1 LDQSVYTKVVEH
13 KEPNNFYIGEFSSNV
28 EQFGLN
34 CKKSQ
39 EHHVVNS
46 EILVRLSWLWS
57 PVFLNSWRFCSRSI
71 HQTCRAMLGVQV
83 WLSD

>member
-1 LDQSVYTKVVEH
+1 VLKTLKGSLENPNLYPRGDFKFYTLLDQSVYTKVVEH
-13 KEPNNFYIGEFSSNV
+13 KKPNNFYIGEFSSNV

-46 EILVRLSWLWS
+46 EILVRLS
-57 PVFLNSWRFCSRSI
+57 
-71 HQTCRAMLGVQV
+71 
-83 WLSD
+83 